1 MGSVPLETAKS
12 PKIIHRPDPCIIFRS
27 ASRAVTHLYDLV
39 LSPTGMKSTQFIML
53 LAIAENTE
61 IAQWELA
68 RLYSVS
74 VETLSRRLAALRKS
88 GLVEMRLGPSHNERL
103 YRLTEKGQ
111 QKLQEAIPYWIRAQ
125 ERFLQIAG
133 ASNWQLALEM
143 AQESILAAHEAEM
156 AKLQN
161 HVI

>member
-1 MGSVPLETAKS
+1 MLLEAAKS
-12 PKIIHRPDPCIIFRS
+12 AKIIHMPDPCMIFRS

-39 LSPTGMKSTQFIML
+39 LSPTGMKSTQFIIL
-53 LAIAENTE
+53 FAIAERSE
-61 IAQWELA
+61 IAQWEMA

-74 VETLSRRLAALRKS
+74 IETLSRRLGALRKS

-103 YRLTEKGQ
+103 YRLTKKGQ

-143 AQESILAAHEAEM
+143 AQESILAAHAAEK
-156 AKLQN
+156 ARLPNQ
-161 HVI
+161 VI